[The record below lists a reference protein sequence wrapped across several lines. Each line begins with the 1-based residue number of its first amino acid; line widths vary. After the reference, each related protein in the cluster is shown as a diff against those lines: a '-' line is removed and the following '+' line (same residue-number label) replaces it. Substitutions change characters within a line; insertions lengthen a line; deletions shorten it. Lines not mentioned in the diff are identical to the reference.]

1 MRAALLAGRWLYLLV
16 LWLTLASAAGAG
28 SLEIRAARAVVS
40 VQALT
45 TTANVTLPY
54 HWDREHRSH
63 PGSAQFDMA
72 FTMPEVSLQQ
82 LGEPFGIY
90 FARIGNTA
98 DVWLN
103 GTLLARLGDTAI
115 ADADDFSK
123 SPQYVSIPPQLLM
136 QQNLLTIH
144 LHADGGRRGGLSRV
158 VLGPESEVLP
168 LFRTAYNWRVSVSL
182 AVAILSLLMG
192 GIAMVLWLS
201 QTDPGLLAVR
211 RDTLYLSAG
220 VAELCW
226 ALRVG
231 DVAIEHPLLA
241 WPWWSVVVTGAFAGW
256 ICCIALFC
264 HHVAGWHLHR
274 SMPLFRGFMAALF
287 ASSLLA
293 SFLSMQWA
301 QPVFLTTWLGFAN
314 AFFIAYAAVYFWTAL
329 RQRDSARLLLAVAG
343 AINVAMGVRD
353 WLVIRISGDLGES
366 TWIRYSSVLFGLVLG
381 YIAISRFR
389 AASAQARDLRAHLE
403 ERVLRKEVEL
413 QHSYQKVEALGRE
426 QARVGERARI
436 LRDMHDG
443 VGSHISA
450 AIRQLESGKAT
461 SGEVLLTLRDSL
473 DHLKLTIDS
482 MHLPAGDITALL
494 ANLRYRLEPR
504 FAASDIEL
512 QWDVDLIDPVV
523 RLDGGAMRQL
533 QFMVFEALSN
543 VLQHA
548 QASVLRIEAHPAAGG
563 ALLRIIDNGRG
574 FDPAIPFRKGLQSMH
589 ERAAAI
595 GAQLRVTSGPGG
607 TQVEVRLE

>member
-1 MRAALLAGRWLYLLV
+1 MKFALVAGRWLGLLV
-16 LWLTLASAAGAG
+16 LWLALAPQAGAG
-28 SLEIRAARAVVS
+28 ALEIRAARAVVS
-40 VQALT
+40 VQGVT
-45 TTANVTLPY
+45 TTGNVALPY
-54 HWDREHRSH
+54 PWDRMNASR
-63 PGSAQFDMA
+63 PGTAQFDMA
-72 FTMPEVSLQQ
+72 FPMPEVTFRQ

-90 FARIGNTA
+90 FARIGSTA

-103 GTLLARLGDTAI
+103 GTLLARLGDVAMPGV
-115 ADADDFSK
+115 DDFSK

-136 QQNLLTIH
+136 KDNVLTIH
-144 LHADGGRRGGLSRV
+144 LRADGGRRGGLSRV

-168 LFRTAYNWRVSVSL
+168 LYRVAHNWRVNVSL
-182 AVAILSLLMG
+182 AVAIFSLLMG

-201 QTDPGLLAVR
+201 QSDPGLLDVR
-211 RDTLYLSAG
+211 RDGLYLCAG
-220 VAELCW
+220 IAELCW

-231 DVAIEHPLLA
+231 DLAIEHPLLA
-241 WPWWSVVVTGAFAGW
+241 WPWWNVLVAGAFAGW
-256 ICCIALFC
+256 MCCIALFC

-274 SMPLFRGFMAALF
+274 SMPLFRGFMGALF
-287 ASSLLA
+287 ASSLLV
-293 SFLSMQWA
+293 SFLSPQLA
-301 QPVFLTTWLGFAN
+301 QPVFVTAWLGFAN
-314 AFFIAYAAVYFWTAL
+314 AFFIVYTSVYVWTAL
-329 RQRDSARLLLAVAG
+329 RQQDRARLLLAVAI
-343 AINVAMGVRD
+343 AINVITGARD
-353 WLVIRISGDLGES
+353 WVVIRINGDLAES

-381 YIAISRFR
+381 YITISRFR
-389 AASAQARDLRAHLE
+389 AASAQARDLRANLE

-413 QHSYQKVEALGRE
+413 QHTYQKVEALGRE

-482 MHLPAGDITALL
+482 MHLPAGDVTALL

-512 QWDVDLIDPVV
+512 RWDVDLIEPIE
-523 RLDGGAMRQL
+523 RMDGGAMRQL

-548 QASVLRIEAHPAAGG
+548 QASVLRIEAHSAAGG
-563 ALLRIIDNGRG
+563 AMLRIIDNGRG

-589 ERAAAI
+589 ERAVAI
-595 GAQLRVTSGPGG
+595 GAQLQVTSGPGG